1 MPKPITATL
10 ICLLGF
16 CCATL
21 PLSAQEEAVIVEEVE
36 IVFIGARNVSDEAV
50 QVQIQIR
57 VGMEFD
63 QNLVDRSIRSLYQT
77 GLFEKVEARS
87 EAISDTKVKI
97 TFEVQAKYR
106 VGSIQ
111 IQGTKKSRA
120 RRLQEK
126 LKTFRNGVL
135 DERRVKEDRDTI
147 YEDYRDK
154 GFLNV
159 DVDYKIEK
167 DVPAP
172 GWGRVTYIID
182 EGSKRKIRSIQFEG
196 NEGLKSKKL
205 KKKMKT
211 KKHNFISWLSGGG
224 KFNEVTFQ
232 EDLDK
237 LRDLY
242 KNEGFLDIKI
252 DEADITLEYP
262 SKKAIAI
269 NIKLSEGRRY
279 HVGEVTLSGNALFT
293 DRDLMSILSLRPG
306 DVFSPEKLDEDR
318 EGLTDFYGL
327 IGYLDAFVRPERT
340 PNLETGDIDI
350 RFTIDEGERV
360 YVQSINIEGNT
371 KTKSIVILRELALAP
386 GQVFNLVRM
395 KNSEARLKNTRFFE
409 DVNLSPESTNIQGR
423 RNLKVAV
430 REGRTGQFQFGAG
443 FGSVRGGVFFAEFSQ
458 GNFDLFNWR
467 SIFQGDGQKFRLRF
481 SIGSRSSSLI
491 LAFEEPWLF
500 EQRLS
505 LGFTIFRSETEF
517 DSAIYD
523 ERRSGFEVSLRKRL
537 FRLWDGTIA
546 YRLENV
552 EIFNVRA
559 DAPAFIRDTG
569 NFTVSKVTV
578 ALLRDT
584 RNNII
589 YTTRGNRFLFTTE
602 YAGLGGDVD
611 YVLLESRYAHFIPT
625 FRFGNQSVAFLGR
638 IGTIFDTGGTGVP
651 FNDRFYLG
659 GPESL
664 RGFEFREVGPKE
676 DRFRE
681 PIGGNS
687 YGFVSVEYTFE
698 VAEPLRVAAFYD
710 WGFVNPG
717 TTDFDPGS
725 ANSNIGFGVRI
736 MVLNNPMR
744 LDFGIPL
751 TTDEFNDKGN
761 QFNFSFGSRF

>member
-293 DRDLMSILSLRPG
+293 DRDLISILSLRPG

-340 PNLETGDIDI
+340 PNLETGI
-350 RFTIDEGERV
+350 
-360 YVQSINIEGNT
+360 
-371 KTKSIVILRELALAP
+371 
-386 GQVFNLVRM
+386 
-395 KNSEARLKNTRFFE
+395 
-409 DVNLSPESTNIQGR
+409 
-423 RNLKVAV
+423 
-430 REGRTGQFQFGAG
+430 
-443 FGSVRGGVFFAEFSQ
+443 
-458 GNFDLFNWR
+458 
-467 SIFQGDGQKFRLRF
+467 SIFDSRLTRERESMF
-481 SIGSRSSSLI
+481 SRLI
-491 LAFEEPWLF
+491 SKEI
-500 EQRLS
+500 QRP
-505 LGFTIFRSETEF
+505 
-517 DSAIYD
+517 
-523 ERRSGFEVSLRKRL
+523 
-537 FRLWDGTIA
+537 
-546 YRLENV
+546 
-552 EIFNVRA
+552 RA
-559 DAPAFIRDTG
+559 
-569 NFTVSKVTV
+569 S
-578 ALLRDT
+578 
-584 RNNII
+584 
-589 YTTRGNRFLFTTE
+589 
-602 YAGLGGDVD
+602 
-611 YVLLESRYAHFIPT
+611 
-625 FRFGNQSVAFLGR
+625 
-638 IGTIFDTGGTGVP
+638 
-651 FNDRFYLG
+651 
-659 GPESL
+659 
-664 RGFEFREVGPKE
+664 
-676 DRFRE
+676 
-681 PIGGNS
+681 
-687 YGFVSVEYTFE
+687 
-698 VAEPLRVAAFYD
+698 
-710 WGFVNPG
+710 
-717 TTDFDPGS
+717 
-725 ANSNIGFGVRI
+725 
-736 MVLNNPMR
+736 
-744 LDFGIPL
+744 
-751 TTDEFNDKGN
+751 
-761 QFNFSFGSRF
+761 